1 MSDKPIVIYHEYFHF
16 NLKRSEGRKVPA
28 NWTEKDI
35 QEIIDR
41 YWSKAVAKGEG

>member
-1 MSDKPIVIYHEYFHF
+1 MTDRELADAIWMLVK
-16 NLKRSEGRKVPA
+16 GRKVPVD
-28 NWTEKDI
+28 WTEKDI